1 MLTVGSDTI
10 RPMTATAPMPGLH
23 GREAE
28 TGVLGRAL
36 AAEDAGRAMGR
47 LDRARGLLDQ
57 AAGIYE
63 GLEAARDLARTEATM
78 RQLGIRRGVRGRPQT
93 GWPSLTVTER
103 TVADL
108 VADGLS
114 HPQIGERLYVSRR
127 TVQTHVAHIFMKLGV
142 SSRAQLAAEVIRQ
155 PGRG

>member
-1 MLTVGSDTI
+1 
-10 RPMTATAPMPGLH
+10 
-23 GREAE
+23 
-28 TGVLGRAL
+28 
-36 AAEDAGRAMGR
+36 MGR
-47 LDRARGLLDQ
+47 LDRARGLLDR
-57 AAGIYE
+57 AAGIYQ

-78 RQLGIRRGVRGRPQT
+78 RQLGIRRGVRGPRGRPQT
-93 GWPSLTVTER
+93 GWPSR

-114 HPQIGERLYVSRR
+114 NPQIGERLHVSRR